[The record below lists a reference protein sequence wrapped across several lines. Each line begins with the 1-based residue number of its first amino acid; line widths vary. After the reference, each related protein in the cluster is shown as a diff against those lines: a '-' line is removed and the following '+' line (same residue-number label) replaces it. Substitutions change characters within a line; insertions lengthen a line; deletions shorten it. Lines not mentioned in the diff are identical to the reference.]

1 MIRIIVS
8 ILLALTLST
17 SAFAS
22 SEWSRTEL
30 LFAQKELN
38 ALGYNAGSPDGIWGK
53 KTESALRNFYANE
66 SVKVNGFAEFKKAL
80 SGAAKNY
87 PKLPSDYFAGF
98 GSKWYLNIHNWGSG
112 SSGKRRYFEPKNSDL
127 STYKKAG
134 ASVMRL
140 QLQVEAA
147 LFWREC
153 NWRSEANYETHNNCY
168 DREFKKAADDKWLQK
183 LDEINSDNNPVIKTY
198 VSAAKKLQKSG
209 FHLIIVPQDFFWG
222 NGGNWLVNSD
232 IPLLHA
238 YLERD
243 ENFRITFNAFNQ
255 RLVREL
261 VKNGVT
267 QFSFQTLNEPRF
279 CKDRLE
285 TRKWEK
291 IERSIILSVR
301 EISPNLEIISSAICT
316 ASDRELSNERRYNT
330 LKRMLPRH
338 KDIDN
343 LVYALHLRNPRL
355 LHIADHASLQKNT
368 TLAYPYSKLDP
379 SVGLNKNTQ
388 KQIQVYNKNKPDY
401 AFYDQIFK
409 DIAATSKSLK
419 RRIIITEWSISK
431 PDYGLPASNR
441 RALASDILTASK
453 KYGIPIIYNGLLGR
467 DGLSNRDNLSTPY
480 HDFDTELLQLFKQ
493 ANKSP

>member
-1 MIRIIVS
+1 MRRIIVS
-8 ILLALTLST
+8 IVLALTLATST
-17 SAFAS
+17 YAS
-22 SEWSRTEL
+22 PDWSRAEL

-53 KTESALRNFYANE
+53 KTETALRNFYANE
-66 SVKVNGFAEFKKAL
+66 SVRIGAFADFKKAL
-80 SGAAKNY
+80 NGAAISY
-87 PKLPSDYFAGF
+87 PKLPNTYFAGF
-98 GSKWYLNIHNWGSG
+98 GTQWYLNIHNWRAG
-112 SSGKRRYFEPKNSDL
+112 SSGKRRYFEPKKSDL
-127 STYKKAG
+127 SNYRKAG

-140 QLQVEAA
+140 QLNVEAV

-153 NWRSEANYETHNNCY
+153 NWRSDGNYETSNNCY
-168 DREFKKAADDKWLQK
+168 DKQFKNAAANDWAQK
-183 LDEINSDNNPVIKTY
+183 FEEISSKKNPVINEY
-198 VSAAKKLQKSG
+198 VTAAKKLQKSG

-222 NGGNWLVNSD
+222 NGGNWLASSD

-243 ENFRITFNAFNQ
+243 ENFRSTFNAFSK
-255 RLVREL
+255 RLVSEL
-261 VKNGVT
+261 INNGVT

-279 CKDRLE
+279 CEDRFE

-291 IERSIILSVR
+291 IERSIIFSVR

-316 ASDRELSNERRYNT
+316 ASDRKLSDKRRYNT

-343 LVYALHLRNPRL
+343 LVYAVHLRNPRI

-368 TLAYPYSKLDP
+368 TLSYPYSKLDP
-379 SVGLNKNTQ
+379 SVGLNESTRER
-388 KQIQVYNKNKPDY
+388 IQVYNKNKPDY

-431 PDYGLPASNR
+431 PTYGLPASDR
-441 RALASDILTASK
+441 RALASDILSASK
-453 KYGIPIIYNGLLGR
+453 KYGVSIMYNGLLGR
-467 DGLSNRDNLSTPY
+467 EGLSNRDNLSTPY
-480 HDFDTELLQLFKQ
+480 HDFDNELLKLFKQ
-493 ANKSP
+493 ANN